1 MAKTPNTLY
10 DLDFT
15 KYTTNFD
22 PSIMAQEFTRAF
34 SQFQVPGVDVN
45 AIIAS
50 QQKNLDALTAA
61 NQTAIEG
68 IRAVVTRQ
76 SEIMQQTMLAT
87 ASAIEA
93 MTKSGSPQD
102 ASVKQAELVRSTF
115 EKALAD
121 MTEIADMVARSN
133 LSASAAINKRLS
145 ESLDEVKKL
154 AEGIK

>member
-1 MAKTPNTLY
+1 MAKTPKTLY

-76 SEIMQQTMLAT
+76 AEIMQQTMLAT

-102 ASVKQAELVRSTF
+102 ASVKQSELVKSTF

-154 AEGIK
+154 AQGIK